1 MPLFGKK
8 NKSVKY
14 TEQSFARLEQTD
26 GEGNNA
32 LHLACEVN
40 DWEKMMTILA
50 ESYKQPAKLK
60 ALLLQKNADGQTPID
75 LAISDRPI
83 WKKSRAAQAAPEGT
97 KIVRR
102 LNWRGEKKEKKS
114 HAEKA
119 AAVAKR
125 AHRKAK
131 PKSVYKEGYTPIQ
144 KTPSCGWGRCWL
156 RGERDAK
163 GRVLQPD
170 GKPSG
175 LFGAR
180 RSG

>member
-60 ALLLQKNADGQTPID
+60 ALLLQKNADGQTPPK
-75 LAISDRPI
+75 LGGPQRSQSMYQPGPVRMGNEPPEGVQAPEARSAEASPI
-83 WKKSRAAQAAPEGT
+83 GKRMAPAAAP
-97 KIVRR
+97 
-102 LNWRGEKKEKKS
+102 
-114 HAEKA
+114 
-119 AAVAKR
+119 
-125 AHRKAK
+125 
-131 PKSVYKEGYTPIQ
+131 P
-144 KTPSCGWGRCWL
+144 
-156 RGERDAK
+156 
-163 GRVLQPD
+163 
-170 GKPSG
+170 
-175 LFGAR
+175 
-180 RSG
+180 